1 MGALSAWHLLNLP
14 ILAVIA
20 FVLIFPVSR
29 ILKRLGWN
37 PWFSLLSVVPLLNIG
52 LLWAVAYAQWPAV
65 PGKQS

>member
-1 MGALSAWHLLNLP
+1 MDLSAWHLLNLP

-37 PWFSLLSVVPLLNIG
+37 PWLSVLAVVPFLNIAM
-52 LLWAVAYAQWPAV
+52 LWAVAYARWPAI
-65 PGKQS
+65 PGSSN